1 MGDTSQPGASQ
12 PGAFQLGN
20 WDPNQANLRN
30 CPEDELLQTLASLG
44 VKADRETLTAQ
55 AAAASMQS
63 DVEDLWLGQ
72 CNTDDETARVL
83 VWMSVHELWER
94 YKLPYWPQDRL
105 SRMFLYLIDPDFS
118 VQWADN
124 FHAPTIMDVLDAVE
138 AFLAKQPDRRAAMDQ
153 LMAMAELPDSAW
165 PGKVL
170 DAMAEWA
177 EVGNFAMAA
186 RAGFLLAAVLGYG
199 HGLAFVAGAL
209 ISARMMDRASAAALE
224 VPLDAPLDAGF
235 AELIAYLCLSAGDI
249 NLCDRW
255 LTVHDAKAPPRKSEQ
270 TFAIET
276 IRDHVAAWR
285 QGGRQEGEVVPDK
298 VRGAAKQAASWTSFY
313 VLMSFAGTGT
323 PGGVRGDDS
332 KKSMADY

>member
-1 MGDTSQPGASQ
+1 MGATID
-12 PGAFQLGN
+12 LGD

-30 CPEDELLQTLASLG
+30 CPEGELLETLAKVG
-44 VKADRETLTAQ
+44 VKADRDTLAAQ
-55 AAAASMQS
+55 AASAELQS

-72 CNTDDETARVL
+72 CNTDDEAARTL

-94 YKLPYWPQDRL
+94 YKLPQWPKDRL
-105 SRMFLYLIDPDFS
+105 SRMVLYLIDSDFS

-124 FHAPTIMDVLDAVE
+124 FHAPTIAEVLQALE
-138 AFLAKQPDRRAAMDQ
+138 NYLAKQPNARAAMDE

-165 PGKVL
+165 PGKIL

-186 RAGFLLAAVLGYG
+186 RAGFLLAAILGHG
-199 HGLAFVAGAL
+199 HGLAFVAASL
-209 ISARMMDRASAAALE
+209 ISARMLDRASAAALE
-224 VPLDAPLDAGF
+224 VPLDAPLDPGF
-235 AELIAYLCLSAGDI
+235 AELIAYLCLAAGDM

-255 LTVHDAKAPPRKSEQ
+255 LAIHDAKAPPRQSEQ

-323 PGGVRGDDS
+323 PGGVKSGEP
-332 KKSMADY
+332 KKSMSDY